1 MTDAATDDRLAEVRA
16 LRDAGKLR
24 EAGALLSSLAR
35 HAEASRVLEEA
46 CEFDDAARAALLAG
60 ELERAVV
67 LAAQSGVDD
76 RLDEALAE
84 ARARL
89 PGERLLVLAGSLDAR
104 GFGAPAGS
112 LFASLGEH
120 AEAARALAQAGDV
133 LGAAREHER
142 GGAPAEAARLF
153 EATLRREPHRHE
165 LRLALG
171 QLFVRHGRNDA
182 GLRALQA
189 VPPGAPE
196 RRAALTTLVPLL
208 ERMGLEAA
216 VGELSSE
223 LAALGG
229 PSSERAPVGAAPA
242 PRERVLFGRY
252 EVVRE
257 VASTPNARVLEALD
271 KVAGE
276 RVAVKLLAPT
286 LLEGSGR
293 DALLRFEREARALAQ
308 LRHPHVVALR
318 EWQPDGPA
326 LVLEWMEGG
335 NARELLDRGEP
346 IAPARAAE
354 IAMAVLSALGEAH
367 RLGVLH
373 RDVKPTNVLFDG
385 VGTPHLADF
394 GAAHLGDLTV
404 TATAATIGTLAYM
417 SPEQRAGAPATVAS
431 DVYGAG
437 ALLCE
442 LLTGEPPAADRPV
455 FALRD
460 VHDELGPEHEAVLAA
475 LLAPAA
481 EARPEDTF
489 AARKLIGGAR
499 WPTRALPRGRRLL
512 RRSTSPPAGVGEA
525 RLEPG
530 RSGFCPG
537 GCARA
542 HDTWTARDVLLVP
555 LDEAELTRA
564 RALAKGAHPGLPTV
578 LRVDDGA
585 AQLWLEAPRGLS
597 LSERSSDL
605 DASERAALR
614 EVVVAL
620 HDLGL
625 VHGRLDRE
633 HVFVGEPSPSGAA
646 DVVLAYTTAREASGR
661 SFVDDERA
669 IDAL

>member
-1 MTDAATDDRLAEVRA
+1 MSEERLAEARA
-16 LRDAGKLR
+16 LRAAGRLH
-24 EAGALLSSLAR
+24 EAGALLSSLAQ
-35 HAEASRVLEEA
+35 HDEASRVLEEA
-46 CEFDDAARAALLAG
+46 CDFDGAARAALLAG

-67 LAAQSGVDD
+67 LAAQSGRSE
-76 RLDEALAE
+76 RLDEALARAREGLSE
-84 ARARL
+84 ARL
-89 PGERLLVLAGSLDAR
+89 SVLAGSLDAR
-104 GFGAPAGS
+104 GFGEPAGALHATLGDHGAAALS
-112 LFASLGEH
+112 L
-120 AEAARALAQAGDV
+120 ARAGDA
-133 LGAAREHER
+133 LGAAREHELA
-142 GGAPAEAARLF
+142 GAPAEAAKLL
-153 EATLRREPHRHE
+153 EAAVRREPHRHE

-171 QLFVRHGRNDA
+171 RLFVRHGRSDA
-182 GLRALQA
+182 ALRALQA
-189 VPPGAPE
+189 VPPEAPE
-196 RRAALTTLVPLL
+196 RRAALSTLVPLL
-208 ERMGLEAA
+208 SRLGLEAA
-216 VGELSSE
+216 VGELTSE
-223 LAALGG
+223 LEALGG
-229 PSSERAPVGAAPA
+229 AQDEHAAEA
-242 PRERVLFGRY
+242 RVEGGRERVLFGRY

-257 VASTPNARVLEALD
+257 VASTPNARVLEAHD
-271 KVAGE
+271 RVAAD

-318 EWQPDGPA
+318 EWQPEGPA

-335 NARELLDRGEP
+335 SVRELLDGGEP

-354 IAMAVLSALGEAH
+354 ITLAVLSALGEAH

-373 RDVKPTNVLFDG
+373 RDVKPTNVLFDA

-394 GAAHLGDLTV
+394 GAAHLGDLTA

-437 ALLCE
+437 ALFCE

-460 VHDELGPEHEAVLAA
+460 VHDELGPAHEAVLGA

-481 EARPEDTF
+481 SERPDDTF
-489 AARKLIGGAR
+489 AARKLIGGVA
-499 WPTRALPRGRRLL
+499 WPTRALPRARRLL
-512 RRSTSPPAGVGEA
+512 RRSTAPPPAPGAA

-530 RSGFCPG
+530 REGYCPT
-537 GCARA
+537 GCERARDA
-542 HDTWTARDVLLVP
+542 WSARDVLLVP

-578 LRVDDGA
+578 LRVDDA
-585 AQLWLEAPRGLS
+585 AARLWLEAPRGRS
-597 LSERSSDL
+597 LAAVGRAL

-614 EVVVAL
+614 AVVAAL

-633 HVFVGEPSPSGAA
+633 HVLVGETSPAGEV
-646 DVVLAYTTAREASGR
+646 DVVLGYTTAREAEGR
-661 SFVDDERA
+661 SFADDERA
-669 IDAL
+669 LDAL